1 MAKVLVKV
9 WPQVSTFNLVLDI
22 ILYVSFKDAARVRVV
37 VLRCVLLCME
47 AKSQGRDYINV
58 GVDFLIRFY
67 FLTCLHFPAF
77 HSFILSLKMQE
88 QS

>member
-1 MAKVLVKV
+1 MCRSKM
-9 WPQVSTFNLVLDI
+9 PQECVSWCCDVFCFAWKR
-22 ILYVSFKDAARVRVV
+22 SPKGA
-37 VLRCVLLCME
+37 
-47 AKSQGRDYINV
+47 DYINV
-58 GVDFLIRFY
+58 GADFLIRFY

>member
-1 MAKVLVKV
+1 MCRSKM
-9 WPQVSTFNLVLDI
+9 PQECVSWCCDVFCFAWKR
-22 ILYVSFKDAARVRVV
+22 SPEGA
-37 VLRCVLLCME
+37 
-47 AKSQGRDYINV
+47 DYINV